1 MEQEIKKEIVITD
14 EYLLERGYKE
24 YKPTRFDNESV
35 VARFQKRFDDDF
47 GKKYFIDVIKWS
59 NDYVPVARRDKW
71 WKPFSYHYETQVTM
85 FEDQKA
91 LNMEFFSAWSLEEV
105 EVFMKKMFHTMNLN
119 YYETWT
125 ENRGVPQEEVSK
137 TKMENEE
144 KTSKALDIAFRY
156 GQIDGGHHK
165 AWVIDQM
172 VRALCGS
179 DEEYQKWVKEYCGP
193 DPETGDEYL
202 WDTGINP

>member
-1 MEQEIKKEIVITD
+1 MEQEIKKETIITD

-59 NDYVPVARRDKW
+59 NDYVPVARRDEW

-105 EVFMKKMFHTMNLN
+105 EAFMEKMFHTMNLN

-125 ENRGVPQEEVSK
+125 ENRGVPREEAIK
-137 TKMENEE
+137 TKE
-144 KTSKALDIAFRY
+144 A
-156 GQIDGGHHK
+156 
-165 AWVIDQM
+165 
-172 VRALCGS
+172 
-179 DEEYQKWVKEYCGP
+179 
-193 DPETGDEYL
+193 
-202 WDTGINP
+202 